1 MNRIAQI
8 KIFNDLMD
16 QFFEYMEHE
25 FPYFRSDILL
35 TKSSIDLIRKS
46 NPRLVVE
53 QFIHYIC
60 PYSTQIMECDE
71 DFFLNFEHNM
81 GLNKENILYGLKLKS
96 IWLANS
102 NKDNETVLRQ
112 KATIFYYFQKLL
124 KCASKIML

>member
-1 MNRIAQI
+1 MNKIAQI

-16 QFFEYMEHE
+16 QFFEYMEYE

-35 TKSSIDLIRKS
+35 TKSSIDLIRKG

-53 QFIHYIC
+53 QFIQYIY
-60 PYSTQIMECDE
+60 PYSTQIMDCDE

-81 GLNKENILYGLKLKS
+81 GLNKENLLYGLKLKS

-102 NKDNETVLRQ
+102 NQDNETVLRQ

-124 KCASKIML
+124 KCASKVML

>member
-1 MNRIAQI
+1 MNKIAQI

-16 QFFEYMEHE
+16 QFFEYMEDE

-35 TKSSIDLIRKS
+35 TKSSIDLIRKG

-53 QFIHYIC
+53 QFIQYIY

-71 DFFLNFEHNM
+71 EFFLNFEHNM
-81 GLNKENILYGLKLKS
+81 GLNKENLLYGLKLKS

-102 NKDNETVLRQ
+102 NQDSEIILRQ

>member
-1 MNRIAQI
+1 MNKIVQI

-16 QFFEYMEHE
+16 QFFEYMECE

-35 TKSSIDLIRKS
+35 TKSSIDLIRKG

-53 QFIHYIC
+53 QFVQYIY

-71 DFFLNFEHNM
+71 EFFLNFEHNM
-81 GLNKENILYGLKLKS
+81 GLNKENLLYGLKLKS

-102 NKDNETVLRQ
+102 NQDSEIILRQ

>member
-1 MNRIAQI
+1 MNKIAQI

-16 QFFEYMEHE
+16 QFFEYMECE

-35 TKSSIDLIRKS
+35 TKSSIDLIRRG

-53 QFIHYIC
+53 QFIHYIY

-81 GLNKENILYGLKLKS
+81 GLNKENLLYGLKLKS